1 MQTFTIIMFCHPL
14 CVVANVYLGGGL
26 STYERGVDIIDPFL
40 YMFGCKYNSTGE
52 PVQY

>member
-1 MQTFTIIMFCHPL
+1 LLTYIFFWE
-14 CVVANVYLGGGL
+14 GL
-26 STYERGVDIIDPFL
+26 NTYESGVDIIDPFL